1 MLGVIPAAGLG
12 TRLRELGRLYPKSI
26 LPYKDRPLL
35 VHNVEWLRRQGCE
48 EIVIVVNHQKEKIQ
62 EVIDTYDLNVKIA
75 DVEIE
80 GGGLSQSVLSGI
92 MAREETEREDESV
105 LILLGDLLVTDGE
118 VDFSTNSVSTF
129 EVEDWSRWCM
139 VDPVT
144 GVFYDKPQEKPP
156 TNLAISG
163 VYYIQSVQELSD
175 LLSSQLSSGEK
186 IRGEFQI
193 STSLARLKDPVK
205 CFHLEILDF
214 GTLAD
219 FLRNRGLRNSR
230 SFNSVRIQDDFVV
243 KQSQKRN
250 KIIAEA
256 NWYRS
261 VPDEIAIRTPR
272 ILQTDLHDWCG
283 SCYTMERV
291 LHPSLRELFLF
302 LDRSTELWTQIL
314 TDCFHVHSLMQ
325 NYDTTQS
332 SASFLI
338 DKTTQR
344 VKQSGIQNKTV
355 NRFLDEFFPMVHVF
369 EDRSTL
375 IHGDFCFSNLMWNSG
390 SKRIVM
396 LDPRG
401 ELYGSPYYDVAKL
414 RHSILYGYDFIDAHL
429 WSVSEQGTRIFDD
442 GVEHLRDLYKE
453 MESERFTSEEIR
465 YLDLLTASLFLT
477 MIPLHYHSSQN
488 QKLFYEKFNH
498 IWSQCEN

>member
-92 MAREETEREDESV
+92 MAREEREDESV

-118 VDFSTNSVSTF
+118 VDFTTNSVSTF

-139 VDPVT
+139 VDPQT
-144 GVFYDKPQEKPP
+144 GTFYDKPQEKPP
-156 TNLAISG
+156 TNQAISG

-193 STSLARLKDPVK
+193 STSLARLKDPVR
-205 CFHLEILDF
+205 CFNLDILDF
-214 GTLAD
+214 GTLDD

-230 SFNSVRIQDDFVV
+230 SFNSVRIHDDFVV

-314 TDCFHVHSLMQ
+314 SDCFEVHTRMG
-325 NYDTTQS
+325 NYETTQS
-332 SASFLI
+332 SSSFLI

-344 VKQSGIQNKTV
+344 VKQSGINSLEV
-355 NRFLDEFFPMVHVF
+355 DRFLDRFIPMVHKF
-369 EDRSTL
+369 ENRSTL
-375 IHGDFCFSNLMWNSG
+375 IHGDFCFSNLMWDSG
-390 SKRIVM
+390 AKRIVM

-414 RHSILYGYDFIDAHL
+414 RHSILYGYDFIDAEL
-429 WSVSEQGTRIFDD
+429 YSISDSGVKLFDD
-442 GVEHLRDLYKE
+442 GTEHLRSLYLE
-453 MESERFTSEEIR
+453 MERKHFSEEEVE
-465 YLDLLTASLFLT
+465 YLDCLTASLFLT
-477 MIPLHYHSSQN
+477 MIPLHYHNPTN
-488 QKLFYEKFNH
+488 QDLFYRTFERIVLGQFTK
-498 IWSQCEN
+498 